1 MTTAGKTVPEP
12 ASAAVGGGRRSKSA
26 ATRRRIL
33 DAAARTFQAHGY
45 AGARLADIA
54 TAAGTKAGSLY
65 YHFASRDA
73 LVEEVFVL
81 GIDRVSSAVRER
93 VEALPADAVARDRLA
108 AAIEAHVETT
118 LEVDAYTS
126 ASLRILGQVP
136 EAIRNRHLKRQR
148 AYGDYWRALLA
159 NARDEGA
166 LRPDLDL
173 SAARMLVLGMLNWI
187 PEWYRADGLSAQEV
201 AREAVTI
208 ALDGLMGPDRG

>member
-1 MTTAGKTVPEP
+1 MSTAGKAPAEP
-12 ASAAVGGGRRSKSA
+12 APAEDGGRRPKSA

-45 AGARLADIA
+45 AGARLTDIA
-54 TAAGTKAGSLY
+54 AEADTKAGSLY

-93 VEALPADAVARDRLA
+93 VEALPPAAPARDRLA

-159 NARDEGA
+159 KARDEGA

-187 PEWYRADGLSAQEV
+187 PEWYRAGALSPQEV
-201 AREAVTI
+201 ARQAVAI
-208 ALDGLMGPDRG
+208 ALGGLLVPEHG